1 MCDAEWAEERKKALS
16 MYRNIQ
22 AGMRAR
28 TEVTE
33 AFKLARSKEVKQIDK
48 LKSEYEIIDKM
59 LFRMMLLLQV
69 RKYRKKT
76 PACTYAST
84 KL

>member
-1 MCDAEWAEERKKALS
+1 

-33 AFKLARSKEVKQIDK
+33 SFKLAHNREIQQIDK
-48 LKSEYEIIDKM
+48 LKAEHEIIDKM
-59 LFRMMLLLQV
+59 LFRMMLLLKV
-69 RKYRKKT
+69 GF
-76 PACTYAST
+76 
-84 KL
+84 